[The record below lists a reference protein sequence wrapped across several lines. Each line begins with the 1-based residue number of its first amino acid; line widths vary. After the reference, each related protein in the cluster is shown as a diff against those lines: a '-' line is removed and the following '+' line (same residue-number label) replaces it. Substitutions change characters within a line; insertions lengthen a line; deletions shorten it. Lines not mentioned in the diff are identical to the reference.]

1 MDKCLTIAKSFAKEQ
16 VDAGCEI
23 TVITPVANLS
33 AMSERPNRIQRKSN
47 AFIMKKIFIYTIILG
62 SFGCSGQ
69 NDYKNPKVNIDKRV
83 DILLNQMTLDEK
95 VAQLYTYID
104 GQDGL
109 NDPESYA
116 SDSSNI
122 FYKNGTGSFF
132 LGFKC
137 NDATLFAERV
147 NKIQSYFIEKTR
159 LGIPVIIAGEGLHG
173 FLAKGATSFP
183 QNIASGCTFDTEL
196 IEKMYTVTAREMRA
210 WGVHQVYC
218 PNIDLG
224 RDPRFGR
231 IEETYGEDPYLTS
244 QIGLAAVRGLQGRE
258 PGDLKNQ
265 RVIATLKHYAGHGE
279 PMGGRNCASVG
290 SINTTYFHENPL
302 LPFEVAVKEGNALS
316 VMVSYNDADGVP
328 NHINKLLL
336 NNILVNQFGFTG
348 YVISD
353 LFGVERTIIM
363 HHVAKDKKE
372 AALLCFNAG
381 VDMEL
386 TRDTA
391 AFINIKILVEEG
403 KISEQRLNDAVARIL
418 RLKFLLGL
426 FENPYV
432 KVEDVLKMTNTEPDK
447 ALALEAAE
455 KSAVLL
461 KNKNVLPLKESG
473 IKNLA
478 VIGPMA
484 ATTHLGGY
492 SQEPFIGV
500 SILQG
505 LQKFGEGKFN
515 VSYAEGCKI
524 SITPGSFINE
534 VNPVPNSVS
543 DDMRLIAEAV
553 KVASLSD
560 AVVLVIGEDES
571 FCREAWS
578 EDHLGDRE
586 SLEMPGMQN
595 QLVEALLKTGKPIV
609 AVITGGRPL
618 SFNFV
623 AEKVP
628 AIFQAW
634 YLGQETGYAIANL
647 LFGKAN
653 PSGKLCVTIP
663 RSVGQLP
670 CYYSKMPSMDRSYL
684 LADNTPLYPFGFGL
698 SYSSFEYSEPELSSP
713 EITRGDTT
721 VLKVK
726 IKNTGSVAGTEVV
739 QLYIRDE
746 ISSVVRPIIQL
757 KDFKRVQINPGE
769 SKIVEFAVDNSKL
782 SFFNANLDR
791 VVEPGIFDLKVG
803 GNSRDLKSIK
813 LTLK

>member
-1 MDKCLTIAKSFAKEQ
+1 
-16 VDAGCEI
+16 
-23 TVITPVANLS
+23 
-33 AMSERPNRIQRKSN
+33 
-47 AFIMKKIFIYTIILG
+47 MKKIFICTIILVN
-62 SFGCSGQ
+62 FGCSGYR
-69 NDYKNPKVNIDKRV
+69 DYKNPQLNIDKRV
-83 DILLNQMTLDEK
+83 DILLNKMTIDEK
-95 VAQLYTYID
+95 VAQLYTYIN

-109 NDPESYA
+109 DDIELYA
-116 SDSSNI
+116 SDSSKV

-137 NDATLFAERV
+137 NEATQFAERV
-147 NKIQSYFIEKTR
+147 NKIQRYFIEKTR

-173 FLAKGATSFP
+173 FLASGATSFP
-183 QNIASGCTFDTEL
+183 QNIALGGTFDPEL
-196 IEKMYTVTAREMRA
+196 IEKVYSVVAREMRS
-210 WGVHQVYC
+210 WGLNQVYC
-218 PNIDLG
+218 PNLDLG

-258 PGDLKNQ
+258 LSDLKNQ

-279 PMGGRNCASVG
+279 PLGGRNCASVG
-290 SINTTYFHENPL
+290 SIHTVYFHENPL
-302 LPFEVAVKEGNALS
+302 LPFEIAVKEGNALS
-316 VMVSYNDADGVP
+316 VMASYNDADGVP
-328 NHINKLLL
+328 NHVNKLLL
-336 NNILVNQFGFTG
+336 DDILVNQYGFKG
-348 YVISD
+348 YVVSD
-353 LFGVERTIIM
+353 LFGVERTITM
-363 HHVAKDKKE
+363 HHIAKDKRE

-391 AFINIKILVEEG
+391 AFMNIKKLVEEG
-403 KISEQRLNDAVARIL
+403 KISEQRLNEAVARIL

-426 FENPYV
+426 FENPFV
-432 KVEDVLKMTNTEPDK
+432 KVEDVLKMTNTDADK

-461 KNKNVLPLKESG
+461 KNKNILPLKESN

-484 ATTHLGGY
+484 ATPHLGGY
-492 SQEPFIGV
+492 SQEPFKGV
-500 SILQG
+500 SVLQG

-515 VSYAEGCKI
+515 VHYAEGCKI
-524 SITPGSFINE
+524 STTPGSFVRE
-534 VNPVPNSVS
+534 DNPVPNAVS

-553 KVASLSD
+553 KVASASD
-560 AVVLVIGEDES
+560 VVVLVIGEDES

-586 SLEMPGMQN
+586 SLELPGFQN
-595 QLVEALLKTGKPIV
+595 FLVEAILETGKPVV
-609 AVITGGRPL
+609 ALLTGGRPL
-618 SFNFV
+618 SFNFI

-628 AIFQAW
+628 AIFQTW
-634 YLGQETGYAIANL
+634 YLGQETGNAMAKL

-698 SYSSFEYSEPELSSP
+698 SYTSFQYSTPELSTL
-713 EITRGDTT
+713 EITPGETAI
-721 VLKVK
+721 LKVK
-726 IKNTGSVAGTEVV
+726 IENTGSVAGTEVV

-746 ISSVVRPIIQL
+746 ISSVARPIIQL

-769 SKIVEFAVDNSKL
+769 SNIVEFTIDNSKL
-782 SFFNANLDR
+782 AFFNQELTR
-791 VVEPGIFDLKVG
+791 IVEPGIFELKIG

-813 LTLK
+813 LTLR